1 MKPVALLSI
10 FIAWLLSTSGAQGQ
24 GVRGFA
30 AAGRSS
36 TASAPSGASVSPSPQ
51 RATGF
56 VGSPSAPSGT
66 PVSPSPQR
74 ATGFVGSPIAPA
86 PSSLPQRQNF
96 PSHTIAPQFHRGGDV
111 FVPPPHFRRSP
122 RFFLGVT
129 PRHPHRHWFFRRHP
143 GVVFIDVAPFVDS
156 TTVITQVAP
165 GVLRADRRLVEESPG
180 DGRTRGPGQL
190 APFDPTPQEV
200 VERML
205 ALAAVKKG
213 DVIYDLG
220 SGDGRILVT
229 AAKKYGVHGVGFEI
243 DAGLVKLARENARK
257 QGVEKLV
264 EIRQQDFLTAD
275 LSPASVVTLY
285 LSQDGNLAV
294 RQQLMHHLKPGARV
308 ISYTFDMAEW
318 QPKISESYRDAAG
331 DTHLLHLWQIAEPM
345 VFSDNTAQ
353 FLRPQPS
360 RDGPLI
366 IDVQ

>member
-1 MKPVALLSI
+1 MKPALLSI
-10 FIAWLLSTSGAQGQ
+10 FIALLLSTSGAQGQ
-24 GVRGFA
+24 GFRGFA
-30 AAGRSS
+30 GAGRSS
-36 TASAPSGASVSPSPQ
+36 TASAPSGA
-51 RATGF
+51 
-56 VGSPSAPSGT
+56 

-86 PSSLPQRQNF
+86 PSSLSQRQNF
-96 PSHTIAPQFHRGGDV
+96 PSHTVAPQFHRGGGV
-111 FVPPPHFRRSP
+111 FHPPPSFGRP
-122 RFFLGVT
+122 PQFFLGLA

-143 GVVFIDVAPFVDS
+143 GVVFIDAFPIAGP
-156 TTVITQVAP
+156 TVITQVAP

-294 RQQLMHHLKPGARV
+294 RQQLMHQLKPGARV

-331 DTHLLHLWQIAEPM
+331 DTHLLHLWQIGEPM

-353 FLRPQPS
+353 ILRPQPL